1 MRTPF
6 KLRSASPFKNERMVH
21 TEGGKNL
28 LKDVT
33 VKKGKKSIYTYR
45 KMHAD
50 LLAKGVSKADADKQ
64 VQKAKGFNQEKY
76 GTQNPTKEGLTNNYR
91 EEKGSMEMKDVAS
104 LGTEGKKGQ
113 DGAMMDSFSPQET
126 RMSIREF
133 KINDNRFNRRG
144 NKDRKY
150 NNRYEKGLGFD
161 PSTLNDELKA
171 SDPEKYKALNLRKQ
185 AYDKS
190 RKGEK
195 QLMKISQNKREMDYY
210 DNRTKNSEMA
220 GRQGVNQ
227 ADGTQ
232 VQYDPDNVGL
242 QKRTASTEG
251 TPGSATTEASADD
264 IANLKNTDSIDL
276 GKDTSDSS
284 YTESLSGG
292 DNKQEMK
299 MLGGAGPADSNT
311 ETTET
316 DNSSLMQGAKDM
328 FNKAKATAHA
338 AALGPMGQLLNI
350 DGDGDGDTVLNDKN
364 NDGTML
370 TRFMSKIMGGG
381 VDTDAAKTIVS
392 GATKYGRD
400 RSAAPFKLK
409 KYK

>member
-1 MRTPF
+1 M
-6 KLRSASPFKNERMVH
+6 KME
-21 TEGGKNL
+21 
-28 LKDVT
+28 DI
-33 VKKGKKSIYTYR
+33 KKP
-45 KMHAD
+45 
-50 LLAKGVSKADADKQ
+50 AK
-64 VQKAKGFNQEKY
+64 E
-76 GTQNPTKEGLTNNYR
+76 
-91 EEKGSMEMKDVAS
+91 
-104 LGTEGKKGQ
+104 GQ
-113 DGAMMDSFSPQET
+113 DGAMMDSFSPQES

-144 NKDRKY
+144 NRDRKY

-161 PSTLNDELKA
+161 PSTLNDDLKA
-171 SDPEKYKALNLRKQ
+171 SDPDKYMEMSKIKSD
-185 AYDKS
+185 YDKS

-210 DNRTKNSEMA
+210 DTRTKNSEMA

-242 QKRTASTEG
+242 QKKTAST
-251 TPGSATTEASADD
+251 PGSDRTILDDEEAKKYKS
-264 IANLKNTDSIDL
+264 TDSVDL
-276 GKDTSDSS
+276 GANVSDSS

-292 DNKQEMK
+292 D
-299 MLGGAGPADSNT
+299 GGSNESATTNTDTDSST

-328 FNKAKATAHA
+328 FNKAKATATA
-338 AALGPMGQLLNI
+338 AALGPMGHMLNM
-350 DGDGDGDTVLNDKN
+350 DADGDGDTILNDKN

-370 TRFMSKIMGGG
+370 TRFISKIAGG
-381 VDTDAAKTIVS
+381 DNPPT
-392 GATKYGRD
+392 GATKYGNRGG
-400 RSAAPFKLK
+400 APFKMK

>member
-6 KLRSASPFKNERMVH
+6 KLRSASPFKKDEQMVH
-21 TEGGKNL
+21 KEGGENVLKNVN
-28 LKDVT
+28 VT
-33 VKKGKKSIYTYR
+33 KGKKSIYTY
-45 KMHAD
+45 KQLHKD
-50 LLAKGVSKADADKQ
+50 TLAKGGSKADADKA
-64 VQKAKGFNQEKY
+64 VSDARASNMSIH
-76 GTQNPTKEGLTNNYR
+76 GTHNPTKEGKTDNYK
-91 EEKGSMEMKDVAS
+91 EEKGSMKMEDI
-104 LGTEGKKGQ
+104 KKPAKEGQ
-113 DGAMMDSFSPQET
+113 DGAMMDSFSPQES

-144 NKDRKY
+144 NRDRKY

-161 PSTLNDELKA
+161 PSTLNDDLKA
-171 SDPEKYKALNLRKQ
+171 SDPDKYMEMSKIKSD
-185 AYDKS
+185 YDKS

-210 DNRTKNSEMA
+210 DTRTKNSEMA

-242 QKRTASTEG
+242 QKKTAST
-251 TPGSATTEASADD
+251 PGSDRTILDDEEAKKYKS
-264 IANLKNTDSIDL
+264 TDSVDL
-276 GKDTSDSS
+276 GANVSDSS

-292 DNKQEMK
+292 D
-299 MLGGAGPADSNT
+299 GGSNESATTNTDTDSST

-328 FNKAKATAHA
+328 FNKAKATATA
-338 AALGPMGQLLNI
+338 AALGPMGHMLNI
-350 DGDGDGDTVLNDKN
+350 DADGDGDTILNDKN

-370 TRFMSKIMGGG
+370 TRFISKIAGG
-381 VDTDAAKTIVS
+381 DNPPT
-392 GATKYGRD
+392 GATKYGNRGG
-400 RSAAPFKLK
+400 APFKMK